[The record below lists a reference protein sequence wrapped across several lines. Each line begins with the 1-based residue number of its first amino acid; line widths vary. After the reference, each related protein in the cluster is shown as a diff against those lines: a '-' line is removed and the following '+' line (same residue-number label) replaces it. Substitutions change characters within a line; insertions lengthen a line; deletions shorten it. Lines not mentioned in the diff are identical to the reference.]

1 MIWHFQEKSSVHRLL
16 LLLIVKAISKDA
28 SPWTFCVL
36 SSYCTDRLTIHSKDK
51 ETGSSSQSPPKD
63 RPGWCLI
70 SPCSRTTTRTAA
82 GSAAGSAQV
91 SSWLS
96 SHKDH
101 LCYPQPKSGSIPISG
116 PFWGLTN
123 PSHGVLWKVP
133 IWPRLLS
140 GQPEAEF
147 TGFPGFQHAQAE
159 PCSCRNS
166 FVGKISAY
174 AGFTELWGCLPA
186 HLPMDL
192 LRSIALFL

>member
-1 MIWHFQEKSSVHRLL
+1 MHPHEHFVSSLLTAQTGWLYIQKTKGPAHPPSLPLRMDLGGASFLPAPGLL
-16 LLLIVKAISKDA
+16 LGLLLGQQLAQ
-28 SPWTFCVL
+28 
-36 SSYCTDRLTIHSKDK
+36 LT
-51 ETGSSSQSPPKD
+51 
-63 RPGWCLI
+63 
-70 SPCSRTTTRTAA
+70 
-82 GSAAGSAQV
+82 
-91 SSWLS
+91 
-96 SHKDH
+96 KDH
-101 LCYPQPKSGSIPISG
+101 LCYPQSKSGSIPITG
-116 PFWGLTN
+116 PFWGLTS

-159 PCSCRNS
+159 SCSCRNS
-166 FVGKISAY
+166 PVGKISAY